1 MNFLSRLFFVPNCPA
16 CGRPTEG
23 CVAPAGEG
31 SVFCGQCALAISP
44 LPPPWCPG
52 CGIPVILDGPCARCL
67 REPPPFSG
75 AISALPYEGPVM
87 SAIRRGKYGPVP
99 WIFGRLGPL
108 LTPLLEAVGPSIV
121 VPMPVT
127 SAAWRTRGFSPPR
140 QLCAAACRELPRR
153 DYPVRELLRRTRDSP
168 AQAFL
173 TMAERQK
180 LSPAEFA
187 ATGSAEGARVI
198 LVDDVVTTGATV
210 SAAARALEGAAGIW
224 VVSLCRT
231 L

>member
-1 MNFLSRLFFVPNCPA
+1 MIGMNFLARLFFVPNCPSCA
-16 CGRPTEG
+16 RPMDTDG
-23 CVAPAGEG
+23 
-31 SVFCGQCALAISP
+31 VFCEACAMSIGA
-44 LPPPWCPG
+44 LPPPWCPT
-52 CGIPVILDGPCARCL
+52 CGIPVISEGRCVRCL
-67 REPPPFSG
+67 RDPPPFRG
-75 AISALPYEGPVM
+75 AVSALPYEGPVM
-87 SAIRRGKYGPVP
+87 AAVRRGKYGPVP

-108 LTPLLEAVGPSIV
+108 LSPLLAAVGPSIV

-127 SAAWRTRGFSPPR
+127 PAAWLTRGFSPPR
-140 QLCAAACRELPRR
+140 QLCVAACRELDRR
-153 DYPVRELLRRTRDSP
+153 DFPVRALLRRTRDLP

-173 TMAERQK
+173 PLAERQK

-187 ATGSAEGARVI
+187 ACGRAEGARVI

-210 SAAARALEGAAGIW
+210 SAAARALTDASEIW

>member
-1 MNFLSRLFFVPNCPA
+1 VLLN
-16 CGRPTEG
+16 
-23 CVAPAGEG
+23 
-31 SVFCGQCALAISP
+31 
-44 LPPPWCPG
+44 
-52 CGIPVILDGPCARCL
+52 GPCARCL

-75 AISALPYEGPVM
+75 AVSALPYEGPVS

-108 LTPLLEAVGPSIV
+108 ITPLLRAVGPAIV

-127 SAAWRTRGFSPPR
+127 REAWRTRGFSPPR
-140 QLCAAACRELPRR
+140 QLCDAACRELDRR
-153 DYPVRELLRRTRDSP
+153 DFPVRELLRRTRDAP
-168 AQAFL
+168 AQAFRS
-173 TMAERQK
+173 MGERQK

-187 ATGSAEGARVI
+187 AAGPARGARII

-210 SAAARALEGAAGIW
+210 SAASTTLITAGAREVW

>member
-1 MNFLSRLFFVPNCPA
+1 MIGMNFLSRLFFVPNCPA
-16 CGRPTEG
+16 CGRP
-23 CVAPAGEG
+23 AAAAG
-31 SVFCGQCALAISP
+31 VFCEGCALAVSP
-44 LPPPWCPG
+44 LPPPWCPN

-153 DYPVRELLRRTRDSP
+153 DYPVRELLRRTRDAP

-173 TMAERQK
+173 TLAERQK

-187 ATGSAEGARVI
+187 PVGSAEGARVI